1 MANLVQVEATSMLNA
16 SFGRVTFPAPTT
28 PMMLRLMST
37 NGSSTA
43 AGTEVANSG
52 GSTYAAQNMSATA
65 LANASA
71 GVLTTS
77 GGAIT
82 FTNMPA
88 ITTAGV
94 EVWDSTGTPV
104 RKWFGALTASKTTGL
119 GDTLS
124 FAASSITAT
133 LG

>member
-37 NGSSTA
+37 NGSATA
-43 AGTEVANSG
+43 AGTEVANGG
-52 GSTYAAQNMSATA
+52 GSTYAAQSMASA

-88 ITTAGV
+88 ITTAGI

-124 FAASSITAT
+124 FAASAITAT

>member
-1 MANLVQVEATSMLNA
+1 MTNLVQVEATSMLNA

-28 PMMLRLMST
+28 PMMLRLMT
-37 NGSSTA
+37 ANGSSTA
-43 AGTEVANSG
+43 TGTEVTNAG
-52 GSTYAAQNMSATA
+52 GSTYAPQSMATA

-82 FTNMPA
+82 FTNMPGST
-88 ITTAGV
+88 TTAGV
-94 EVWDSTGTPV
+94 EIWDSTGTPV
-104 RKWFGALTASKTTGL
+104 RKWFGALTAGKATGL

>member
-1 MANLVQVEATSMLNA
+1 MTNLVQVEATSMLNA
-16 SFGRVTFPAPTT
+16 SFGRITFPAPTT
-28 PMMLRLMST
+28 PMKLRLMLS

-43 AGTEVANSG
+43 SGTEITNSG
-52 GSTYAAQNMSATA
+52 GSTYAAQSMASA
-65 LANASA
+65 LADAAA

-88 ITTAGV
+88 LTTAGI

-104 RKWFGALTASKTTGL
+104 RKWFGALTAAKTTGL

-124 FAASSITAT
+124 FASSSITAT